1 MLQPGDLPADWRAVG
16 PPARDTG
23 MMTTFRTCLG
33 TQVDPGARLAVT
45 ASPTYVDAAGD
56 WLASVVSSFR
66 SPQRIADDTAL
77 LSDARA
83 PDCFTRALVGGL
95 HRSPSPGVE
104 WGRPDVVL
112 TPGSAGGPANLVATV
127 TATVPMTTPTG
138 ERQTAFL
145 QYYFLAG
152 RSTEA
157 VVSFGSIEAPL
168 ADVLRSRAV
177 EAVAERVA
185 AL

>member
-1 MLQPGDLPADWRAVG
+1 MLQPRDLPADWRAVG

-23 MMTTFRTCLG
+23 MMTTFKTCLG
-33 TQVDPGARLAVT
+33 TRVDPGERLAV
-45 ASPTYVDAAGD
+45 AGSPTYVDAAGD

-112 TPGSAGGPANLVATV
+112 TPGSAGGPANLVA
-127 TATVPMTTPTG
+127 
-138 ERQTAFL
+138 
-145 QYYFLAG
+145 

-157 VVSFGSIEAPL
+157 VVSLGSIDARLPRDL
-168 ADVLRSRAV
+168 TSRV
-177 EAVAERVA
+177 VQTVAERVA